1 VCWGVDGSTPWLE
14 GIEAI
19 VLRTDLTLGKEIL
32 WESKRATDAGV
43 RAMEMKLNRGN
54 GANDPGVGYNVL
66 PQWRPS

>member
-32 WESKRATDAGV
+32 WESETSYRRRVSRDGDEIEPGKR
-43 RAMEMKLNRGN
+43 
-54 GANDPGVGYNVL
+54 Y
-66 PQWRPS
+66 